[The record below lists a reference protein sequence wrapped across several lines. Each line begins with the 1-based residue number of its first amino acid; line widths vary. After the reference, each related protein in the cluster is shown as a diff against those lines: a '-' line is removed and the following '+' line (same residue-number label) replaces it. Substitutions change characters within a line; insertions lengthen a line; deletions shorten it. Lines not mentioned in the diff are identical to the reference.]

1 MPQLIWRFKERES
14 LKTIGREI
22 GENGDWTE
30 FLVHDFCKI
39 MSVIVP
45 SFVEQSGQK
54 TGNTQKQQPELD
66 KRRAYDCYDFV
77 ENILQKDVCLFDWS
91 VVFCSTCSEE

>member
-1 MPQLIWRFKERES
+1 MPQLIWRFKEKES

-77 ENILQKDVCLFDWS
+77 EKILQKDVS
-91 VVFCSTCSEE
+91 ACSKE